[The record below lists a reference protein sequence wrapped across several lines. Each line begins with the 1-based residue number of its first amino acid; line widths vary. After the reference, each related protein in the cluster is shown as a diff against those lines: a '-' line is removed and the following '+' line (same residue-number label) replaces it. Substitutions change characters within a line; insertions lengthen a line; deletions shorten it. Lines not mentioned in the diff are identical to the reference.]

1 MEFKNL
7 IVYRKA
13 LEVYSQLTSRVLN
26 IDGLDKDLK
35 SQLRRAMMSI
45 VLNIAEGSSRFSA
58 ADRRNFLV
66 VSRGS
71 VFECSA
77 VLDLVAIS
85 HQQEFPDIDSLL
97 VEISKIL
104 YRMVDTL
111 NEKQR
116 TKGRGT

>member
-1 MEFKNL
+1 MDFKGL

-13 LEVYSQLTSRVLN
+13 LEVYSQLTTRVLT

-66 VSRGS
+66 ISRGS
-71 VFECSA
+71 AFECSA

-85 HQQEFPDIDSLL
+85 SSKHFPDHEILL
-97 VEISKIL
+97 DEISKIL
-104 YRMVDTL
+104 YKMIDTL

-116 TKGRGT
+116 KKDG